1 MKWYQVEISL
11 YHDTLAKS
19 GFLTVGMCK
28 YKNIFL
34 LFFQSFLS
42 STIAGHKVCHCRRRR
57 RQASSSKVVRVQLPC
72 QGNGSGRRR
81 QRSSPSAVVAVKKG
95 QRPLPHGAEAVK
107 FGSSPTKNPS
117 AASNGQG
124 VRVLPVTTSDS
135 LRRG

>member
-57 RQASSSKVVRVQLPC
+57 RQASSHL
-72 QGNGSGRRR
+72 NRRR
-81 QRSSPSAVVAVKKG
+81 R
-95 QRPLPHGAEAVK
+95 
-107 FGSSPTKNPS
+107 
-117 AASNGQG
+117 
-124 VRVLPVTTSDS
+124 RVLSV
-135 LRRG
+135 LQRRYGGADEVRRRRVRLLHSRVVVDG